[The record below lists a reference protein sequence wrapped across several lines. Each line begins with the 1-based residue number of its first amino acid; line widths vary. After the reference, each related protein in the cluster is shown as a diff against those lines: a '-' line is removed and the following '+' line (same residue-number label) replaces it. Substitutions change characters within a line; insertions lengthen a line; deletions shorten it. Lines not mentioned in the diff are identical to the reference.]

1 VSAPRI
7 ADMRDLSRLLALEK
21 LAEAVKSG
29 PRYGGLESDVTV
41 SAAWLERVLAA
52 AQAVPPRPG
61 HFVCP
66 GCGCVDR
73 FGSYMKDG
81 VLTGYCNGRDSSLV
95 GCPARFSWVRN
106 PEEDRKVGLADA

>member
-1 VSAPRI
+1 MSGPKVLNM
-7 ADMRDLSRLLALEK
+7 ADLARVHALGRLLDQVQLDCQPKSAEDAVVVS
-21 LAEAVKSG
+21 LAWRNA
-29 PRYGGLESDVTV
+29 
-41 SAAWLERVLAA
+41 VLAA
-52 AQAVPPRPG
+52 AQAVPRQAN

-73 FGSYMKDG
+73 FGSYLKDG

-106 PEEDRKVGLADA
+106 NEEDRKVGLS